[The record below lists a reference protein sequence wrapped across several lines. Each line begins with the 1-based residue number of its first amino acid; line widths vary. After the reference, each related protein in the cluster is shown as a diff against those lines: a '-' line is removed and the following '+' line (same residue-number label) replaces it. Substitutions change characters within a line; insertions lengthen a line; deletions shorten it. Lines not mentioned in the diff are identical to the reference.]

1 MRERPILFKGPMVR
15 ALLDGTKT
23 QTRRLVKWGSEEA
36 PTLGCKIAQTG
47 PEGIEE
53 WTYEDDD
60 ASNAGVLDILCPY
73 GVAGDRL
80 WVRETFSLLNANY
93 IPVEGRNP
101 LFTHVSYRADHIDK
115 DGDGPAHPMKWR
127 PSIFMPRWASRIELE
142 VTAIRAMRLQDISE
156 EDAEAEGAMTW
167 WNGLS
172 QEEQFGMYDGGRG
185 PIAAFRML
193 WDSINAKR
201 GVGWDTNPWVW
212 AVSFRRVKP

>member
-15 ALLDGTKT
+15 AILDGTKT
-23 QTRRLVKWGSEEA
+23 QTRRVVKFSSWPEYESQQDKHRIYKEAFQVRDGGWGWLSGA
-36 PTLGCKIAQTG
+36 D
-47 PEGIEE
+47 PEGRFTKFLI
-53 WTYEDDD
+53 DDP
-60 ASNAGVLDILCPY
+60 GKRCPY
-73 GVAGDRL
+73 GEVGDRL
-80 WVRETFSLLNANY
+80 WVQGWE
-93 IPVEGRNP
+93 
-101 LFTHVSYRADHIDK
+101 ADGTDWK
-115 DGDGPAHPMKWR
+115 
-127 PSIFMPRWASRIELE
+127 PSIFMPRGSSRIELE
-142 VTAIRAMRLQDISE
+142 VTEIRALRLQDISE
-156 EDAEAEGAMTW
+156 EDAAAEGAMTW

>member
-1 MRERPILFKGPMVR
+1 MTERPIMFKGPMVR
-15 ALLDGTKT
+15 AILDGTKT
-23 QTRRLVKWGSEEA
+23 QTRRLSLRGE
-36 PTLGCKIAQTG
+36 CG
-47 PEGIEE
+47 PGTI
-53 WTYEDDD
+53 
-60 ASNAGVLDILCPY
+60 
-73 GVAGDRL
+73 L
-80 WVRETFSLLNANY
+80 WVRETFC
-93 IPVEGRNP
+93 EQGCGRF
-101 LFTHVSYRADHIDK
+101 LYRASVENPEWK
-115 DGDGPAHPMKWR
+115 MRRWK
-127 PSIFMPRWASRIELE
+127 PSIFMPRMASRIELE
-142 VTAIRAMRLQDISE
+142 VTLVCCQLLQDISE

>member
-1 MRERPILFKGPMVR
+1 MTERPIMFKGPMVR
-15 ALLDGTKT
+15 AILDGTKT

-80 WVRETFSLLNANY
+80 WVRETFCDQGC
-93 IPVEGRNP
+93 GRF
-101 LFTHVSYRADHIDK
+101 LYRASVENPEWK
-115 DGDGPAHPMKWR
+115 VRRWK
-127 PSIFMPRWASRIELE
+127 PSIFMPRMASRIELE
-142 VTAIRAMRLQDISE
+142 VTAIRALRLQDISE
-156 EDAEAEGAMTW
+156 EDAESEGAMTW

>member
-1 MRERPILFKGPMVR
+1 MTERPIMFKGPMVR
-15 ALLDGTKT
+15 AILDGTKT
-23 QTRRLVKWGSEEA
+23 QTRRLVNVKRG
-36 PTLGCKIAQTG
+36 
-47 PEGIEE
+47 
-53 WTYEDDD
+53 
-60 ASNAGVLDILCPY
+60 CPY
-73 GVAGDRL
+73 GCVGDRL

-127 PSIFMPRWASRIELE
+127 PSIFMPRGSSRIELE
-142 VTAIRAMRLQDISE
+142 VTEIRAMRLQDISE

-172 QEEQFGMYDGGRG
+172 RKEQAEAYDGGRG
-185 PIAAFRML
+185 PTAAFRML

-201 GVGWDTNPWVW
+201 GVGWNTNPWVW

>member
-15 ALLDGTKT
+15 AILDGTKT
-23 QTRRLVKWGSEEA
+23 QTRRVVKFSSW
-36 PTLGCKIAQTG
+36 
-47 PEGIEE
+47 PEDPGKR
-53 WTYEDDD
+53 
-60 ASNAGVLDILCPY
+60 CPY
-73 GVAGDRL
+73 GDVGDRL
-80 WVRETFSLLNANY
+80 WVRETFRPETDGETA
-93 IPVEGRNP
+93 
-101 LFTHVSYRADHIDK
+101 YRADFQGWEA
-115 DGDGPAHPMKWR
+115 DGTDWK
-127 PSIFMPRWASRIELE
+127 PSIFMPRGSSRIELE
-142 VTAIRAMRLQDISE
+142 VTEIRALRLQDISE
-156 EDAEAEGAMTW
+156 EDAAAEGAMTW